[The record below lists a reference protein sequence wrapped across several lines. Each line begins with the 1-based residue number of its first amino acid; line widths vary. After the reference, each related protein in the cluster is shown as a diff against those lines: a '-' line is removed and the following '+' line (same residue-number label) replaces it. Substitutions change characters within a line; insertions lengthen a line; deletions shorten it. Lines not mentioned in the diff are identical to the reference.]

1 MYEVNNT
8 LKGTST
14 IRVVDPGTYT
24 ITLANLSSNT
34 QLETVSAANIKR
46 IFWSSNGYIYIGRDA
61 PAACTPT
68 PMLALHGSGE
78 MRLDDLGYTLAN
90 TNTGN
95 VVVTVVTGGSCV
107 IELSKTATYSTDLD
121 RT

>member
-1 MYEVNNT
+1 
-8 LKGTST
+8 
-14 IRVVDPGTYT
+14 
-24 ITLANLSSNT
+24 
-34 QLETVSAANIKR
+34 
-46 IFWSSNGYIYIGRDA
+46 
-61 PAACTPT
+61 
-68 PMLALHGSGE
+68 

>member
-34 QLETVSAANIKR
+34 QLETVSATNIKR
-46 IFWSSNGYIYIGRDA
+46 IFWSSNGYINIGRGD
-61 PAACTPT
+61 TPT

>member
-1 MYEVNNT
+1 MAYEVINS
-8 LKGTST
+8 LRGTSL

-34 QLETVSAANIKR
+34 QLETVSSANIKR
-46 IFWSSNGYIYIGRDA
+46 ITWSANGYINIGRGA
-61 PAACTPT
+61 TPT
-68 PMLALHGSGE
+68 PMLSLHNAGQMYFDE
-78 MRLDDLGYTLAN
+78 LGYSLAN

-107 IELSKTATYSTDLD
+107 IELSKQATYSTNLD
-121 RT
+121 NT

>member
-8 LKGTST
+8 LRGTST

-24 ITLANLSSNT
+24 ITLANLSANST
-34 QLETVSAANIKR
+34 LETVSAANIKR
-46 IFWSSNGYIYIGRDA
+46 IFWSSNGYINIGRGA
-61 PAACTPT
+61 TPT

-78 MRLDDLGYTLAN
+78 MRLDDLGYSLAN

-107 IELSKTATYSTDLD
+107 IELNKIATYSTNLD
-121 RT
+121 IT

>member
-8 LKGTST
+8 LRGTST

-24 ITLANLSSNT
+24 ITLANLSANT
-34 QLETVSAANIKR
+34 QLETVSAASIKR
-46 IFWSSNGYIYIGRDA
+46 VFWSSNGYIHIGRGA
-61 PAACTPT
+61 TPT

-78 MRLDDLGYTLAN
+78 MRLDDLGYTLSN

-95 VVVTVVTGGSCV
+95 VVVTVATGGSCV
-107 IELSKTATYSTDLD
+107 IELNKTATYSTNLDL
-121 RT
+121 T

>member
-1 MYEVNNT
+1 MSYEVNNT
-8 LKGTST
+8 LRGTSI

-46 IFWSSNGYIYIGRDA
+46 IQWSSNGYINIGRGA
-61 PAACTPT
+61 TPT
-68 PMLALHGSGE
+68 PMLALSQSGE
-78 MRLDDLGYTLAN
+78 MYFDTLGYSLAN

-95 VVVTVVTGGSCV
+95 VVVTVVTGGTV
-107 IELSKTATYSTDLD
+107 VMEVSKIATYSTNLD
-121 RT
+121 NT

>member
-8 LKGTST
+8 LRGTST

-24 ITLANLSSNT
+24 ITLANLSANT
-34 QLETVSAANIKR
+34 QLETVSAASIKR
-46 IFWSSNGYIYIGRDA
+46 VFWSSNGYIHIGRGA
-61 PAACTPT
+61 TPT

-78 MRLDDLGYTLAN
+78 MRLDDLGYTIAN

-107 IELSKTATYSTDLD
+107 IELNKTTTYSTNLDL
-121 RT
+121 T

>member
-8 LKGTST
+8 LRGTSI

-24 ITLANLSSNT
+24 ITLANLSTNT
-34 QLETVSAANIKR
+34 QLETVTTASIKR
-46 IFWSSNGYIYIGRDA
+46 VQWSSNGYISIGRGA
-61 PAACTPT
+61 TPT
-68 PMLALHGSGE
+68 PMLALSQSGE
-78 MRLDDLGYTLAN
+78 MYFDELGYSIAN

-107 IELSKTATYSTDLD
+107 IELSKQATYSTNLELI
-121 RT
+121 